1 MTDKLVYQTDHLG
14 LFIGIVAAEESP
26 LEPGVYLIPGGCVE
40 TPPPTAPEHQAACWN
55 GESWRLVDY
64 FGGLVV
70 YSTVSGEP
78 RTLEG
83 FERMPSGY
91 TMKKPGPNQVWKEG
105 EWVDDIDA
113 VLAALQEKKQ
123 LTIDA
128 DYAAYIAG
136 GFTSIALGESFRYG
150 SAIDDQVNLN
160 GQVLLGMDDAYPCY
174 DANQVKAFRPHTIVQ
189 LQRVSQDLVRFKQA
203 AQQHADSLREALAKA
218 REDKNLKAMKAVA
231 WTLSA

>member
-14 LFIGIVAAEESP
+14 LFIGMVEADESP

-40 TPPPTAPEHQAACWN
+40 TPPPTAPEHQAACWD
-55 GESWRLVDY
+55 GQAWQLVDY
-64 FGGLVV
+64 FGGVVV

-83 FERMPSGY
+83 FERMPAGY

-113 VLAALQEKKQ
+113 VLAALQEQKL
-123 LTIDA
+123 LTINA
-128 DYAAYIAG
+128 DYSAYIAG
-136 GFTSIALGESFRYG
+136 GFNSNALEETFRYS
-150 SAIDDQVNLN
+150 SAIEDQVNLN
-160 GQVLLGMDDAYPCY
+160 GQVQLGMDDVYPCY
-174 DANQVKAFRPHTIVQ
+174 DANQVKAFRPHTIAQ
-189 LQRVSQDLVRFKQA
+189 LQRVSHDLVRFKQS
-203 AQQHADSLREALAKA
+203 AQQHADSLREALTKA
-218 REDKNLKAMKAVA
+218 REEKDLKAMKAIT

>member
-14 LFIGIVAAEESP
+14 LFIGMVEADESP

-40 TPPPTAPEHQAACWN
+40 TPPPTAPEHQAAWWN
-55 GESWRLVDY
+55 GEAWQLVDY

-70 YSTVSGEP
+70 YSTLSGEP
-78 RTLEG
+78 RTLDG

-91 TMKKPGPNQVWKEG
+91 TTKKPGPNQIWKDG
-105 EWVDDIDA
+105 AWVDDIDA
-113 VLAALQEKKQ
+113 VLAALQEKKL

-136 GFTSIALGESFRYG
+136 GFNSNALEETYRYN

-160 GQVLLGMDDAYPCY
+160 GQVLLGMDDVYPCY
-174 DANQVKAFRPHTIVQ
+174 DAKQVKAFRLHTIAQ
-189 LQRVSQDLVRFKQA
+189 LQRVSLDLVRFKQS

-218 REDKNLKAMKAVA
+218 REDKDLKAMKAIA